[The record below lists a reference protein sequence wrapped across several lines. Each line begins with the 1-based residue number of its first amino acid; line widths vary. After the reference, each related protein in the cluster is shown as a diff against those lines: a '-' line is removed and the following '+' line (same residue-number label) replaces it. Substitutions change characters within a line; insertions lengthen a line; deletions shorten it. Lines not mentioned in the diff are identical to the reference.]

1 MRGKIEVM
9 TIRFGKDYLRMLYE
23 EGRCLDKKHRF
34 QPSVIA
40 KYQNRV
46 DILISA
52 TRKEDLFPLKALNFE
67 ALSGDK
73 QGLFS
78 IRVDLKYRLEFEIEE
93 QDGEFHIT
101 ICTLHELSNHYK

>member
-1 MRGKIEVM
+1 M

-40 KYQNRV
+40 KYQKRV

-78 IRVDLKYRLEFEIEE
+78 IRVDLVYNTKLELIPEFEIEE